1 MKLTEA
7 KPLAEKIAERLRPRC
22 TRVEIV
28 GSIRR
33 ERPEPGDIDL
43 VILTDNREAVR
54 ARCLE
59 RCQLVTNGDINFVC
73 RLPGGF
79 QLDIFFARGPV
90 TDLFNP
96 QPGNFASLMLLRTGS
111 REHNIFLIER
121 AKLFGLRWDT
131 YRGVL
136 DPEGY
141 VISGDDETSIYN
153 RLDLPFI
160 EPRLRE
166 GAYMMEHFYAKQK
179 SESRKQKSEE
189 TPNAEPVAPAP
200 PTAAGLAALAEL
212 HAFAETLKGEG

>member
-1 MKLTEA
+1 MKLVKA
-7 KPLAEKIAERLRPRC
+7 QHLAETIVERLRPRC
-22 TRVEIV
+22 TRLEIV

-33 ERPEPGDIDL
+33 GLPDPGDVDL
-43 VILTDNREAVR
+43 VILTDDREAVKR
-54 ARCLE
+54 RCAE
-59 RCQLVTNGDINFVC
+59 RCQSVTNGDINCIF

-90 TDLFNP
+90 NDLFNP
-96 QPGNFASLMLLRTGS
+96 QPGNLASLMVLRTGS

-136 DPEGY
+136 DPDGY

-166 GAYMMEHFYAKQK
+166 GDYMSAHFGSAAGK
-179 SESRKQKSEE
+179 RP
-189 TPNAEPVAPAP
+189 TPPVARVESPATP
-200 PTAAGLAALAEL
+200 ASPTPAAIAALAEL
-212 HAFAETLKGEG
+212 HALGESLKGQS